1 MMNTGSRAGRCSG
14 TWVLSAVFL
23 VMGVLGASVHGAL
36 QVHLEMEGSL
46 TDSAGADHNGVLVD
60 GHQGFN
66 SYASGIIGQAL
77 ELGNISADP
86 GPTNNDYVRI
96 PYVMTDDGAVAMW
109 FYVEDVYN
117 YVTLF
122 DNAVQADDWEMWIY
136 ATGVARFR
144 IQSGG
149 EVSANLHGLATDGD
163 ARGDWFHIAVTW
175 QRLSQTT
182 VENAVYVNGRLI
194 ESRQGP
200 WVDPGT
206 AVFLGGGHS
215 GNDAGIGKWDDVR
228 IYDHALDESEIRWLA
243 MHALAFEPDALHLKE
258 GQSASYAVRLDY
270 PAGSG
275 PQAEVNVTI
284 TPDANIALNGLEAG
298 QALTL
303 TFEPGSFEVS
313 QTIEVLAVDDAVNTG
328 NRIATLLHTLSSDD
342 PRWNA
347 MRSASVSVFI
357 LDDDLTCGA
366 WGYLPM
372 DLNRD
377 CYVSLA
383 DFLAFASQ
391 WMMCTDPSGEGCIRP
406 AGVKIAA
413 HRGYSQAA
421 PENTVAACNAARGFA
436 DLVEFDVR
444 PTQDGWL
451 VLMHDGTVDRT
462 TAGAGPVENLTLA
475 EVRALEAGS
484 WFSEEY
490 TGEPVPLMS
499 EAILAVLPDMVPL
512 IERKTGT
519 AEQYMEV
526 LRALRCAND
535 VVVIAFD
542 WDFLAQVEA
551 MDSTI
556 VTGALGSNALTGDTI
571 SHIRSLGIDFI
582 NWEHSAITADDLNR
596 VHAAGM
602 ELWVWTVN
610 GGARIEELI
619 NMGIDGITTDNPELA
634 RQLLEQP

>member
-1 MMNTGSRAGRCSG
+1 MENRVDRVRYNVFPVLWLTVVPFFG
-14 TWVLSAVFL
+14 TFSPSL
-23 VMGVLGASVHGAL
+23 LGEL
-36 QVHLEMEGSL
+36 QVHLKMEDTL
-46 TDSAGADHNGVLVD
+46 VDSAGGDHNGTLVD
-60 GHQGFN
+60 GHQGFH
-66 SYASGIIGQAL
+66 AFVPGITGRAL
-77 ELGNISADP
+77 ALSSISADP
-86 GPTNNDYVRI
+86 GPINNDYVRI
-96 PYVMTDDGAVAMW
+96 PYGMTDDGALAMW

-136 ATGVARFR
+136 ATGIVRFR

-149 EVSANLHGLATDGD
+149 EVSANLHGLAADGD

-175 QRLSQTT
+175 QRLSPTT
-182 VENAVYVNGRLI
+182 VENAIYVNGRRI

-206 AVFLGGGHS
+206 AVFLGGGHT

-228 IYDHALDESEIRWLA
+228 LYDHVLDESEIRWLA
-243 MHALAFEPDALHLKE
+243 KHTLAFEPAELHLKE
-258 GQSASYAVRLDY
+258 GQSTSYALWLDY
-270 PAGSG
+270 PPGSD
-275 PQAEVNVTI
+275 PQAEVAVTI
-284 TPDANIALNGLEAG
+284 TPDEHVALNGLEAG
-298 QALTL
+298 QPLML
-303 TFEPGSFEVS
+303 VLDPGSS
-313 QTIEVLAVDDAVNTG
+313 QAPQTVRVLAVDNEVNTG
-328 NRIATLLHTLSSDD
+328 DRSATLIHTLSSDD
-342 PRWNA
+342 PQWNA

-357 LDDDLTCGA
+357 LDDDLGCGA

-391 WMMCTDPSGEGCIRP
+391 WMMCTDPSGQGCIRP
-406 AGVKIAA
+406 AGLKIAA

-421 PENTVAACNAARGFA
+421 PENTLAACNAARGFA

-444 PTQDGWL
+444 PALDGWL

-490 TGEPVPLMS
+490 AGEPVPLMS

-519 AEQYMEV
+519 VEQYMEV
-526 LRALRCAND
+526 LRALRCVND
-535 VVVIAFD
+535 VVLIAFD

-551 MDSTI
+551 IDSTVI
-556 VTGALGSNALTGDTI
+556 TGALGSNALTSDTI
-571 SHIRSLGIDFI
+571 NNIYARGIDFI
-582 NWEHSAITADDLNR
+582 NWEHSTITADELNR
-596 VHAAGM
+596 VRATGM

-610 GGARIEELI
+610 SAARIEELLD
-619 NMGIDGITTDNPELA
+619 MGIDGITTDDPALA
-634 RQLLEQP
+634 RQLLGQ